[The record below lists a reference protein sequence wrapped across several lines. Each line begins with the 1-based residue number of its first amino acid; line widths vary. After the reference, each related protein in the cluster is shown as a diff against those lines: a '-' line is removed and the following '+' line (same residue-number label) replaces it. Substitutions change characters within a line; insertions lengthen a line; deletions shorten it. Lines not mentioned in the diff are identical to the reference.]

1 MHTKHNTFLLKET
14 FYKEKTTF
22 ATTIDL
28 GILRQEFESLPKLD
42 SVLVMLIVE
51 RERINDI

>member
-1 MHTKHNTFLLKET
+1 MHTKHNTFLLKDT
-14 FYKEKTTF
+14 FYKEKTAF

-28 GILRQEFESLPKLD
+28 GVLRQEFESLPKID
-42 SVLVMLIVE
+42 TVLEMLIVE

>member
-42 SVLVMLIVE
+42 SVLEMLIVE